1 LKLGVEEYSPA
12 MLQKIEYAGGNNRSF
27 ETAAASLE
35 RLAECPVNARQVE
48 RITERL
54 GKERAD
60 ARDKSAAAME
70 ARKLRSRFK
79 EAPAVAVISV
89 DAGKAQF
96 REQDKGPG
104 VHTPRCR
111 PTRMPGTPVIRSP
124 IRPLRLSIRRE
135 SSGCAGR
142 WPRCAGATSRTNQ
155 AAANHRKTN
164 HRAAKNNSRR

>member
-1 LKLGVEEYSPA
+1 VKTRRARSITTGPPADANTAGGFFSLADERLKLGVEEYSPA

-79 EAPAVAVISV
+79 EAPAW
-89 DAGKAQF
+89 
-96 REQDKGPG
+96 R
-104 VHTPRCR
+104 
-111 PTRMPGTPVIRSP
+111 
-124 IRPLRLSIRRE
+124 
-135 SSGCAGR
+135 
-142 WPRCAGATSRTNQ
+142 
-155 AAANHRKTN
+155 
-164 HRAAKNNSRR
+164 